1 MADLKKLAEEIVGL
15 TLLEAQELKT
25 ILKDEYGIE
34 PAAGGAVMMAG
45 PAGDAGGAAAEE
57 KSEFDVVL
65 KSAGGN
71 KIAVIKEVRGITG
84 LGLKE
89 AKDLVEAGGKL
100 KEGVEKAEAE
110 EIKSNVQIDIAAPL
124 VTLAKT
130 GILKIPIAKIALKAE
145 GPNTAVIKIAITNDG
160 KAKIRS
166 FPLIIISSNN
176 EPRHEAEIKP
186 KGTPKN
192 NPRPTAIKATD
203 KEVCPPIIII
213 EKISLPK

>member
-1 MADLKKLAEEIVGL
+1 MHKRRLRKLALGL
-15 TLLEAQELKT
+15 VSVAFALLSSSTQAVAHTTVDKENSTPQ
-25 ILKDEYGIE
+25 
-34 PAAGGAVMMAG
+34 PAAVITALDEIRLVF
-45 PAGDAGGAAAEE
+45 
-57 KSEFDVVL
+57 KS
-65 KSAGGN
+65 
-71 KIAVIKEVRGITG
+71 
-84 LGLKE
+84 
-89 AKDLVEAGGKL
+89 
-100 KEGVEKAEAE
+100 
-110 EIKSNVQIDIAAPL
+110 PL
-124 VTLAKT
+124 
-130 GILKIPIAKIALKAE
+130 I
-145 GPNTAVIKIAITNDG
+145 NDG

>member
-1 MADLKKLAEEIVGL
+1 
-15 TLLEAQELKT
+15 
-25 ILKDEYGIE
+25 
-34 PAAGGAVMMAG
+34 MAG
-45 PAGDAGGAAAEE
+45 ILDKENVKYDEAA
-57 KSEFDVVL
+57 L
-65 KSAGGN
+65 N
-71 KIAVIKEVRGITG
+71 IIAF
-84 LGLKE
+84 
-89 AKDLVEAGGKL
+89 
-100 KEGVEKAEAE
+100 
-110 EIKSNVQIDIAAPL
+110 
-124 VTLAKT
+124 
-130 GILKIPIAKIALKAE
+130 KAE

>member
-1 MADLKKLAEEIVGL
+1 MPGNKAKLGANDIIVWLSANILPHEGVGGCTPKPTYDRPASARIPKL
-15 TLLEAQELKT
+15 NCMLPCTISKFNMLGKICSKE
-25 ILKDEYGIE
+25 ILKDPF
-34 PAAGGAVMMAG
+34 PAI
-45 PAGDAGGAAAEE
+45 
-57 KSEFDVVL
+57 L
-65 KSAGGN
+65 
-71 KIAVIKEVRGITG
+71 
-84 LGLKE
+84 
-89 AKDLVEAGGKL
+89 
-100 KEGVEKAEAE
+100 AE

-130 GILKIPIAKIALKAE
+130 GILKTPIAKIALKAE